1 MKNTTSLMHR
11 YAMLLFLWA
20 FAHLAIWSLIPF
32 LCNTCLPLDSIEASM
47 WGSQWAWGYDKHP
60 PLSGWTAYASSL
72 IAGDL
77 GVYFLAQL
85 CVVSAGLGIYRLAR
99 LLGLDSKAAF
109 LSVLALDL
117 IFYYQYAAVEYNVN
131 VLQMPFW
138 AWGWFFGIDAVK
150 NKRFAS
156 WIGLGCCIAL
166 GALTKYIA
174 VFLLVPLF
182 VAWWRRGELKQALS
196 SPGLYIAGIVSILL
210 FLPHLVWMKN
220 HDWITITY
228 GLSRG
233 GEEHFWW
240 HNLWHPLEFLL
251 GQAAILAPVI
261 IVALFCRKK
270 YKPTPQNIPGS
281 AALAFGA
288 FGFIALIALVSGMA
302 PVTMW
307 AAPMPLALGIWLVS
321 RYRLADHPRPL
332 MLMVSITSI
341 FLVVAYIVVYGLAP
355 VLRGKPHRVNYPG
368 KAMAEQVERI
378 WNENSNEPFSYIIGD
393 EWYGGIV
400 NHYGKEKPAV
410 VIHGDFRL
418 STYLTEADVR
428 KEGALVFW
436 KKSSNQR
443 SEKQKTMEREFPELT
458 TQFKQIKELPDLI
471 IPWPRRT
478 DGKAGRYGVAY
489 IPPNSN
495 QQRETT
501 KDWQNNLET
510 E

>member
-1 MKNTTSLMHR
+1 MNKQSSILDK
-11 YAMLLFLWA
+11 APLVLGLWA
-20 FAHLAIWSLIPF
+20 LYHFVVWTLLPL
-32 LCNTCLPLDSIEASM
+32 LCNTCLPLDSIEAVM

-60 PLSGWTAYASSL
+60 PLSGWMAYASSL

-85 CVVSAGLGIYRLAR
+85 CVVSAGVGIYRLAR
-99 LLGLDSKAAF
+99 LLGLNSKAAF
-109 LSVLALDL
+109 LSVLTLDL
-117 IFYYQYAAVEYNVN
+117 VFYYQYAAVEFNVN

-138 AWGWFFGIDAVK
+138 AWGWFFGMNAVK

-156 WIGLGCCIAL
+156 WLGLGCCIAL

-174 VFLLVPLF
+174 IFLLVPLF
-182 VAWWRRGELKQALS
+182 AAWWKRGELKQALS
-196 SPGLYIAGIVSILL
+196 NPGLYVAGLVSILL
-210 FLPHLVWMKN
+210 FLPHLVWMAN
-220 HDWITITY
+220 HEWITITY

-233 GEEHFWW
+233 GDEHFWW

-251 GQAAILAPVI
+251 GQAAILAPVF
-261 IVALFCRKK
+261 IVALFCKKK
-270 YKPTPQNIPGS
+270 YKPTPQSIQGTT
-281 AALAFGA
+281 ALAFGA
-288 FGFIALIALVSGMA
+288 FVFIALIALFSGMA

-332 MLMVSITSI
+332 FMATGITSVI
-341 FLVVAYIVVYGLAP
+341 YVMAYLVVFGFAP

-368 KAMAEQVERI
+368 KAMAKQVERI
-378 WNENSNEPFSYIIGD
+378 WNENSDEPFSYIIAD

-400 NHYGKEKPAV
+400 NHYGKETPAV

-418 STYLTEADVR
+418 ATYLTEEDVR
-428 KEGALVFW
+428 KQGALVLW
-436 KKSSNQR
+436 KKSRNHR
-443 SEKQKTMEREFPELT
+443 SEKQKPMEHDFPELT
-458 TQFKQIKELPDLI
+458 HQFKQIKILPDLI

-489 IPPNSN
+489 IPPEHPKQANPYL
-495 QQRETT
+495 R
-501 KDWQNNLET
+501 D
-510 E
+510 